1 MTILNCSAVTCIY
14 NKDQL
19 CSRGEIEVMGHD
31 ARVSDETSCGSFRDR
46 NSASV
51 TNSEKE
57 SCGCEKIRI
66 DCKAHECTYNVYKRQ
81 LTTSTVNV
89 RPLPLTSTV
98 RMPAQAKKQSAKLL
112 HVNADTFCRKQTYTV
127 RSVYAVSYVSIKLF
141 KKGHCPQAMSFL
153 HWFQFYLF
161 FRKSGIWISFF

>member
-66 DCKAHECTYNVYKRQ
+66 DCKAHECTYNEHCKC
-81 LTTSTVNV
+81 TAS
-89 RPLPLTSTV
+89 
-98 RMPAQAKKQSAKLL
+98 
-112 HVNADTFCRKQTYTV
+112 FCRKQTYTV

>member
-66 DCKAHECTYNVYKRQ
+66 DCKAHECTYNEHCKC
-81 LTTSTVNV
+81 TASA
-89 RPLPLTSTV
+89 LTSTV

>member
-57 SCGCEKIRI
+57 SCGCEKSVLTARLMS
-66 DCKAHECTYNVYKRQ
+66 A